1 MQGVLLKKKSLCLA
15 INDAQFL
22 SWSLNSNRDSQ
33 FLFQSHGCPI
43 VKFCISCL
51 LKTNW
56 IHSFLIP
63 DKEDDAIVDKIVK
76 KMEADVTK
84 VKKTDALEWPEL
96 WADVNGKQIAIEAR
110 VKFTQV
116 DRKLI
121 ETISG
126 IRGGICTL
134 CKVISITNVTL

>member
-1 MQGVLLKKKSLCLA
+1 M
-15 INDAQFL
+15 
-22 SWSLNSNRDSQ
+22 
-33 FLFQSHGCPI
+33 
-43 VKFCISCL
+43 
-51 LKTNW
+51 
-56 IHSFLIP
+56 IP

-84 VKKTDALEWPEL
+84 VEKTDALEWPEL

-126 IRGGICTL
+126 VRGGICTL
-134 CKVISITNVTL
+134 CKVSSITNVTL

>member
-1 MQGVLLKKKSLCLA
+1 M
-15 INDAQFL
+15 
-22 SWSLNSNRDSQ
+22 
-33 FLFQSHGCPI
+33 
-43 VKFCISCL
+43 
-51 LKTNW
+51 
-56 IHSFLIP
+56 IP
-63 DKEDDAIVDKIVK
+63 DKEDDAIFDKIVK

-84 VKKTDALEWPEL
+84 VEKTDALEWPEL

-134 CKVISITNVTL
+134 CKVSSITNATL

>member
-1 MQGVLLKKKSLCLA
+1 M
-15 INDAQFL
+15 
-22 SWSLNSNRDSQ
+22 
-33 FLFQSHGCPI
+33 
-43 VKFCISCL
+43 
-51 LKTNW
+51 
-56 IHSFLIP
+56 IP

-126 IRGGICTL
+126 VRGGICTL
-134 CKVISITNVTL
+134 CKVSSIRNVTL